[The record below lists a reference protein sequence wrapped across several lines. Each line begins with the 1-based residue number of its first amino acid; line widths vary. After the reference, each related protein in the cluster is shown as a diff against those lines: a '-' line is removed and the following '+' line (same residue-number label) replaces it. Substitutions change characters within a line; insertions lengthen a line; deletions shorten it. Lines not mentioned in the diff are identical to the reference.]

1 MRIKTTISFWE
12 GIVEKNKKFLLAIPL
27 GLFFFII
34 CYALDSLLGIAMLFC
49 YIHPYEMLVV
59 IGYFMVMIL
68 YYFHKATNGAWV
80 GYLECGFLLIC
91 CIVGSWCVH
100 VILTGI
106 DNRRIS
112 LLIWGCRLMPL
123 CLVAMLISSF
133 VYKREKKRKE
143 HTFAKVHKSI
153 LLSLLGFF
161 CYLSAVVMGGY
172 IFGFE
177 LMVAIIPVFV
187 IPYIIIVQMILGKE
201 FRWKL
206 FFTYIAIVLL
216 IILKGC
222 IISVMGSYGLDDYNI
237 ENLIIASIPYA
248 ISVAIGELIVW
259 LSDKRKDSRVV
270 N

>member
-1 MRIKTTISFWE
+1 MEKIK
-12 GIVEKNKKFLLAIPL
+12 KLLLAIPF
-27 GLFFFII
+27 GLFWFII
-34 CYALDSLLGIAMLFC
+34 CYALDSLLGIGMLFC

-68 YYFHKATNGAWV
+68 YYFHKATNGAWA

-100 VILTGI
+100 VILAGI
-106 DNRRIS
+106 DNQRIS

-123 CLVAMLISSF
+123 CLVAMLVSSF

-161 CYLSAVVMGGY
+161 CYLSVVVMGGY

-177 LMVAIIPVFV
+177 LMVAIIPVFA
-187 IPYIIIVQMILGKE
+187 IPYIIIVQMILGKG

-206 FFTYIAIVLL
+206 FFTYIAIVLF

-222 IISVMGSYGLDDYNI
+222 IISAMGNDGLDDYDI
-237 ENLIIASIPYA
+237 KNLIIASIPYA

-259 LSDKRKDSRVV
+259 LSDKRNKSELANQAADNLKSNRDM
-270 N
+270 